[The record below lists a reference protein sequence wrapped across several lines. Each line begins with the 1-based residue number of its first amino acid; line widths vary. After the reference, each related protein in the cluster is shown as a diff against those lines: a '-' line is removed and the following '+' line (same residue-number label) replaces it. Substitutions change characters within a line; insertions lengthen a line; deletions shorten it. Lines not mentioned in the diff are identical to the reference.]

1 MPLIKR
7 YSNRKLY
14 DSEARRYVTLE
25 EIAAFIRQGEEI
37 QVVDHVTGKDL
48 TSLTLM
54 QIIFEEEKR
63 IGELMPQVVLTRLL
77 RTGGETLDSMR
88 SRLLA
93 AFDPEGQVN
102 EEIRRRIDGLVRQG
116 GISQQL
122 GTDLVDK
129 LTGGS
134 PRWDVRHAPEE
145 DASPHRVFSEDDL
158 TNLRRQVDA
167 LEQELARL
175 KR

>member
-37 QVVDHVTGKDL
+37 QVVDHATGKDL

-77 RTGGETLDSMR
+77 RTGGETLDIMR

-93 AFDPEGQVN
+93 AFDPEGQVD
-102 EEIRRRIDGLVRQG
+102 EEIRRRIHGLVQQG
-116 GISQQL
+116 RL
-122 GTDLVDK
+122 TPELEKDLVEK
-129 LTGGS
+129 LTGGASRWEVNHVPGDSDS
-134 PRWDVRHAPEE
+134 PTP
-145 DASPHRVFSEDDL
+145 VFSEDDL
-158 TNLRRQVDA
+158 DNLRRQVDA
-167 LEQELARL
+167 LEQELFRL
-175 KR
+175 KK